1 MPPLIFRENRSHF
14 TDRENGVTPFSFE
27 SRLRYNT
34 SADDGCKRQR
44 VPPPIHPF
52 VFHQLDTTSQW
63 IFSCEIGQRENLS
76 EKGILIEERD
86 VVGRIFSGES
96 TGIDSKFEYIYISE
110 ILLKSRHGF
119 EKKESV
125 DLMHLNLCNDDK
137 SRERELIFGRIGS
150 RNVTWHPVSWI
161 SWRKVSIS

>member
-1 MPPLIFRENRSHF
+1 MDIFLRNRSTF
-14 TDRENGVTPFSFE
+14 
-27 SRLRYNT
+27 
-34 SADDGCKRQR
+34 
-44 VPPPIHPF
+44 
-52 VFHQLDTTSQW
+52 
-63 IFSCEIGQRENLS
+63 ENLS
-76 EKGILIEERD
+76 EKYILIEERD

-96 TGIDSKFEYIYISE
+96 KGIDSKFEYIYISE

>member
-1 MPPLIFRENRSHF
+1 MYFHRRKGRCWKNFFAEKVKGLIR
-14 TDRENGVTPFSFE
+14 
-27 SRLRYNT
+27 
-34 SADDGCKRQR
+34 
-44 VPPPIHPF
+44 
-52 VFHQLDTTSQW
+52 
-63 IFSCEIGQRENLS
+63 NLN
-76 EKGILIEERD
+76 
-86 VVGRIFSGES
+86 
-96 TGIDSKFEYIYISE
+96 IYISE

>member
-1 MPPLIFRENRSHF
+1 MVTSVNACHRLSTHSSSTSSIQRANGYFLAKSVNEKTYPRNVFSSKKGTLLKEFFPEKVQGLIR
-14 TDRENGVTPFSFE
+14 
-27 SRLRYNT
+27 
-34 SADDGCKRQR
+34 
-44 VPPPIHPF
+44 
-52 VFHQLDTTSQW
+52 
-63 IFSCEIGQRENLS
+63 NLN
-76 EKGILIEERD
+76 
-86 VVGRIFSGES
+86 
-96 TGIDSKFEYIYISE
+96 IYISE

-137 SRERELIFGRIGS
+137 PRERELIFGRIGS

>member
-1 MPPLIFRENRSHF
+1 MDIFLRNRSTF
-14 TDRENGVTPFSFE
+14 
-27 SRLRYNT
+27 
-34 SADDGCKRQR
+34 
-44 VPPPIHPF
+44 
-52 VFHQLDTTSQW
+52 
-63 IFSCEIGQRENLS
+63 ENLS
-76 EKGILIEERD
+76 EKYILIEERD

-96 TGIDSKFEYIYISE
+96 IDSKNLNIYISE